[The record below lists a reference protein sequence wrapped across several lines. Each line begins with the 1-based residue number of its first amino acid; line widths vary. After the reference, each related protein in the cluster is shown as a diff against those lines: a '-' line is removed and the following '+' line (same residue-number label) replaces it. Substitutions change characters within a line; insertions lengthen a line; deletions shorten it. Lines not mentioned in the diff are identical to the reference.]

1 MKLRLQNML
10 YSLSFKHRIWIS
22 FVLLISL
29 AISAAG
35 SISYLIA
42 SKEIQSN
49 AFEASRETVNISAR
63 MMDDKLNLVTV
74 AVRSLMFS
82 EAFEKMMEDVQST
95 DFSGYYRHLSAL
107 QNVFSSVGYNA
118 PIIRNILIATP
129 IGDFYPTTEYRVQEQ
144 SFYDSYHYDLI
155 KAHPNGVWMK
165 GHADPF
171 FTGSQ
176 RVLSFVTPGISNRV
190 SEYPLN
196 VYVVVNVKENE
207 LGSLVGADSGIRGR
221 YDLFV
226 DSDGEEVVRDD
237 RAAKLRLGKDDAF
250 HHQVSEGRQG
260 SFFHDFGEGDYLVS
274 YAKLTSEPQWML
286 IGMQS
291 KELLLER
298 VNGIKRTTLLVIL
311 GFVLT
316 SWLLSNRLTALLLR
330 PLFKLQGLMRKVED
344 NQLSVRYESR
354 FNDEVAQVGNQFN
367 RMLDEINRLI
377 DNVKQSEKTK
387 RKAEMKALTA
397 QMEPHFLYNTLNTI
411 YCKSVLGENQDV
423 NEMILALSQMFQLGL
438 SGGKD
443 LIPLEDELQHVAMY
457 CAIQMKCYEG
467 LFEYEVQV
475 EDEELLACY
484 VPKILLQP
492 LVENTILHG
501 FKDRKSGGRIRIS
514 VYTEERKLCLAV
526 EDNGIGFDPARI
538 LEGMIRP
545 ADSKK
550 GYALKNIRNRL
561 SVNFGADAGMELDPQ
576 PEAGSRIVL
585 RLPLLDGE
593 GEGEG
598 LANG

>member
-1 MKLRLQNML
+1 MRLRLQNLL
-10 YSLSFKHRIWIS
+10 YSLSFKHRILVS
-22 FVLLISL
+22 FVLLITL

-42 SKEIQSN
+42 SKEIQNN
-49 AFEASRETVNISAR
+49 AFEASQETVNKSAQ
-63 MMDDKLNLVTV
+63 MMEDRLNLVTV

-82 EAFEKMMEDVQST
+82 DAFEKMMEDVQSM
-95 DFSGYYRHLSAL
+95 DFTKYYRHLSAM
-107 QNVFSSVGYNA
+107 QSVFSSVSYNA
-118 PIIRNILIATP
+118 PLIQNILIATP
-129 IGDFYPTTEYRVQEQ
+129 IGDFYPTTEYRVQDQ

-171 FTGSQ
+171 FTGGQ
-176 RVLSFVTPGISNRV
+176 RVLSFVTQGISIKV
-190 SEYPLN
+190 SDYPLN
-196 VYVVVNVKENE
+196 VFVVVNVKENE
-207 LGSLVGADSGIRGR
+207 LARLLGQGVGNRGR
-221 YDLFV
+221 YDIFI
-226 DSDGEEVVRDD
+226 DSDGEQVVQNDWSAKHGLDRDETF
-237 RAAKLRLGKDDAF
+237 RQ
-250 HHQVSEGRQG
+250 QVSPGRQG
-260 SFFHDFGEGDYLVS
+260 SFFHNFGEGDYLVN
-274 YAKLTSEPQWML
+274 YAKLSSVPDWVL
-286 IGMQS
+286 LGMQS

-298 VNGIKRTTLLVIL
+298 VNGIKRTTLWVIL

-330 PLFKLQGLMRKVED
+330 PLLKLQGLMRKVEN
-344 NQLSVRYESR
+344 NQLDVRFTSR
-354 FNDEVAQVGNQFN
+354 FQDEVAQVGYQFN

-377 DNVKQSEKTK
+377 DNVKRSETTK
-387 RKAEMKALTA
+387 RKAELKALTA

-438 SGGKD
+438 SGGRD
-443 LIPLEDELQHVAMY
+443 LIPLEDELQHVRMY

-467 LFEYEVQV
+467 LFEYEVEV

-501 FKDRKSGGRIRIS
+501 FKDRKSGGRILIRAEAEDG
-514 VYTEERKLCLAV
+514 VLVLTV
-526 EDNGIGFDPARI
+526 EDNGTGFDPARV
-538 LEGMIRP
+538 LAGMDRP
-545 ADSKK
+545 TESKK

-561 SVNFGADAGMELDPQ
+561 QVNFGADAGMELVPQ
-576 PEAGSRIVL
+576 PETGSRIVL
-585 RLPLLDGE
+585 RLPQLE
-593 GEGEG
+593 GEQESNGEA
-598 LANG
+598 L